1 MAGLLSLLVGGVSEA
16 YLLGNLTFSL
26 LAVFLYLVLGN
37 YLIEF
42 AHREYNYSISQYY
55 HNYILSSE
63 S

>member
-1 MAGLLSLLVGGVSEA
+1 MAGLLSLLVGGISEA
-16 YLLGNLTFSL
+16 YLLGNLTFSI

-42 AHREYNYSISQYY
+42 AKREHNYSISQSYK
-55 HNYILSSE
+55 NYIFSSE